1 MKYSF
6 ILFTPRGNILM
17 GDLGR
22 VEKDLSRF
30 SGAADMS
37 DRWDD
42 AGDDYDV

>member
-1 MKYSF
+1 M
-6 ILFTPRGNILM
+6 TW
-17 GDLGR
+17 GR

-42 AGDDYDV
+42 AGDDYDGEVLVLFLW

>member
-17 GDLGR
+17 GDWRAGG
-22 VEKDLSRF
+22 KRF
-30 SGAADMS
+30 IEIFRAADMS